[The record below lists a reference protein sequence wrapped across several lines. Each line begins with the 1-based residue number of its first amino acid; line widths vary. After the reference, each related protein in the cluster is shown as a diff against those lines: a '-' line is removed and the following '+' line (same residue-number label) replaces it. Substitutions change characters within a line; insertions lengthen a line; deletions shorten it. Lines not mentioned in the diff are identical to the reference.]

1 MKGELSHG
9 LPRLSTRGNRIIET
23 GSDDAVLLRG
33 VNRSG
38 LEYSEPG
45 TMGFLASAGISLTEI
60 REIVQNWGSKIIRLP
75 FNQDWAL
82 HGRGDHTAGEYL
94 QALDQVID
102 WAAALG
108 AYTLLDLQWLD
119 ADTVY
124 GRLNDPAKSANHV
137 APLPNALTVDLW
149 ATLAERY
156 REETAVLFDLFNE
169 PHDPLS
175 DDLLPLFLVDE
186 SGAALESDA
195 DFVSEEEWLP
205 WAGKLVSLIRQIHP
219 ESLIFVGGLD
229 WAFDLSRIRLDAPNI
244 VYSTHVYP
252 NRAPR
257 QWPAAFGDS
266 AVSVPVFVG
275 EWGGS
280 DEDLDWG
287 RRFAAFL
294 RSTPVAGWTAW
305 SWQDRPF
312 LLQSPRPPY
321 LPTAFGS
328 LVASELRV

>member
-1 MKGELSHG
+1 LSHG
-9 LPRLSTRGNRIIET
+9 LPRLITSGNRIIAT
-23 GSDDAVLLRG
+23 GSNDAVLLRG

-38 LEYSEPG
+38 LEYAEPG
-45 TMGFLASAGISLTEI
+45 ARGFIASAGISATEI

-82 HGRGDHTAGEYL
+82 HGRGDHTASEYL
-94 QALDQVID
+94 EALDQVID

-124 GRLNDPAKSANHV
+124 GRLNDHAKSPNHV

-149 ATLAERY
+149 AKLAERY
-156 REETAVLFDLFNE
+156 HQETAVLFDLFNE

-186 SGAALESDA
+186 SGTALESDA

-205 WAGKLVSLIRQIHP
+205 WAGRLVSVIRQIHP

-252 NRAPR
+252 NHVPQ

-266 AVSVPVFVG
+266 AANVPVFVG
-275 EWGGS
+275 EWGGN

-287 RRFAAFL
+287 KQFAAFL
-294 RSTPVAGWTAW
+294 RSAPLVGWTAW

-328 LVASELRV
+328 LVANELRV